1 MTAKEEWLKENLA
14 KIRNKSLQPPVRLNQ
29 ATIITDIEKLLTCL
43 EKSILHNTNK
53 KILKVLVD
61 QVEELAQL

>member
-1 MTAKEEWLKENLA
+1 MTPKEDWLYENLA
-14 KIRNKSLQPPVRLNQ
+14 KIRNKNLQPPVLLNK
-29 ATIITDIEKLLTCL
+29 ATVIKDVEKLLNCL

-61 QVEELAQL
+61 QVEELLKL

>member
-1 MTAKEEWLKENLA
+1 MTAKEDWLYENLA
-14 KIRNKSLQPPVRLNQ
+14 KIRDKNLQTPIRLNQ

-61 QVEELAQL
+61 QVEELAKL

>member
-1 MTAKEEWLKENLA
+1 MTAKEDWLYDNLA
-14 KIRNKSLQPPVRLNQ
+14 KIRNKNLQPPIRLNQ
-29 ATIITDIEKLLTCL
+29 ATVITDLEKLLTCL

-61 QVEELAQL
+61 QIEELAKL

>member
-1 MTAKEEWLKENLA
+1 MTTKEDWLYENLA
-14 KIRNKSLQPPVRLNQ
+14 KIRNKNLRPPIRSNQ

-61 QVEELAQL
+61 QVEELAKL

>member
-1 MTAKEEWLKENLA
+1 MSSKEEWLKENLA
-14 KIRNKSLQPPVRLNQ
+14 KIRNKNLQPPIRLNQ

-61 QVEELAQL
+61 QVEELAEL